1 MDRVSTFSILS
12 PQRAGRP
19 LSTLPRVGEIVQT
32 LDKEVR
38 TAEGENK
45 LENKV
50 SRTTKKI

>member
-1 MDRVSTFSILS
+1 
-12 PQRAGRP
+12 
-19 LSTLPRVGEIVQT
+19 VGEIVQT

-50 SRTTKKI
+50 STATKKNFKKILF